1 MFGVNVFVAEVYARV
16 YASWVG
22 SAVSTIKQH
31 DLEIISFL

>member
-16 YASWVG
+16 YAWVG